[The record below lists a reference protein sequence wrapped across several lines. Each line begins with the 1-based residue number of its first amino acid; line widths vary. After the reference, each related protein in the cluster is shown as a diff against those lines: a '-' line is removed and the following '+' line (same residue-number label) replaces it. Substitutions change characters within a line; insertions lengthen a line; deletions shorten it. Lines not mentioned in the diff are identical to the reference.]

1 MGKIKMSLSDFII
14 RQRINVQ
21 YFILIFI
28 SALCLTGLF
37 FLYRNSPLVSDRFF
51 DFYHKNLRGYLF
63 SGFISVGSFLLSLH
77 TFVIV
82 NLRDKVFS
90 TPEYK
95 ASFIEANEIDGD
107 DVNESILFQP
117 LDNLSSFINA
127 SILLSFITAILQF
140 TIGLSTNLYACLF
153 CVWLAIL
160 TICFL
165 IHCLIIIRVNIK
177 ILLKQK

>member
-1 MGKIKMSLSDFII
+1 MSLTDAVV
-14 RQRINVQ
+14 RQKIGVQ
-21 YFILIFI
+21 YALLIII

-37 FLYRNSPLVSDRFF
+37 FLYRHTPVVSDNFF

-82 NLRDKVFS
+82 NLRDKVFA

-95 ASFIEANEIDGD
+95 ASFCEAYEVEEADISEKN
-107 DVNESILFQP
+107 LFKP
-117 LDNLSSFINA
+117 LDNLSSFINS

-140 TIGLSTNLYACLF
+140 TIGLSTNLYACLL

-165 IHCLIIIRVNIK
+165 IHCLTIIRMNIK